1 MAGQWKTVAELQFCG
16 SRFEDHAL
24 DVGALTELSCYQK
37 LVADTAKALWRRANP
52 DRERLPAHFEDRTRL
67 YLREIKEGSAVAPL
81 EAYVE
86 EAEVDQLWEEEREVP
101 PELLEAVSVSHA
113 VFDAADNDRPLPEGL
128 PRELIPEY
136 VRFGE
141 GLQAGEVIRVRV
153 EGKRPARLS
162 VESRDRLLTFVDQA
176 HTDTVVIEAEVV
188 EADVRQR
195 KFQVVSGGR
204 GTVTV
209 PLPPEQE
216 LLVTSALKEHKSARV
231 RITGPAELSASGEIQ
246 RFLEVKSMELKRSE
260 GGEFDMSAPAIE
272 DVLASIA
279 AAVPEEEW
287 SRLPKDL
294 TSNLDHYIYGS
305 DTE

>member
-24 DVGALTELSCYQK
+24 DVGALTELGRYQE

-67 YLREIKEGSAVAPL
+67 YLREIKEGSTVAPL

-86 EAEVDQLWEEEREVP
+86 EADIDQLWKEELEVP

-113 VFDAADNDRPLPEGL
+113 VFDAADNDRPLPEVL

-141 GLQAGEVIRVRV
+141 GLRAGEVIRVRV
-153 EGKRPARLS
+153 EGKRPACLS
-162 VESRDRLLTFVDQA
+162 IASRDRLLTFVDQP
-176 HTDTVVIEAEVV
+176 HTDSVVIEAEVV

-195 KFQVVSGGR
+195 KFQVVSAGK

-209 PLPPEQE
+209 PLPPDQE
-216 LLVTSALKEHKSARV
+216 LLVTSALQEHESTRV
-231 RITGPAELSASGEIQ
+231 RIAGPAELSASGEIQ
-246 RFLEVKSMELKRSE
+246 RFLEVKSMELKRPE
-260 GGEFDMSAPAIE
+260 DGEFDVSAPAIE
-272 DVLASIA
+272 DVLARIA
-279 AAVPEEEW
+279 AAVPDEEW
-287 SRLPKDL
+287 SSLPKDL
-294 TSNLDHYIYGS
+294 TSNMDRYIYGCDS
-305 DTE
+305 E